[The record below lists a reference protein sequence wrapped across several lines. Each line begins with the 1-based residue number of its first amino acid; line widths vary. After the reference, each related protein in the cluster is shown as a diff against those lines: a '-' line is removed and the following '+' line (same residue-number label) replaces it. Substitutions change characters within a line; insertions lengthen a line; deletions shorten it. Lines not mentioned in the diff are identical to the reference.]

1 MGDSATKEGE
11 RIDNAFTNAA
21 RNIGAALASTALI
34 KQIVQV
40 RGEFQQLEV
49 AFTTLL
55 KSKEK
60 ANKLMAEAVD
70 LAAKTPFDLQ
80 GVANGARQL
89 LAYGFNAKDVT
100 ETLRRLGDVAAGLG
114 LPLQRLTY
122 LYGTTRV
129 QGRLYARDML
139 QFTSSG
145 IPVLQEMAKMYGKDT
160 EEINKMVSAGKIGFE
175 DVRKVINRMTS
186 EGGQFH
192 NLMEE
197 QSKTI
202 TGRISNIQDSISSM
216 FNKIGQA
223 QEGVI
228 NTSLDSVAF
237 LIDHYEE
244 VLNIL
249 KIVVAA
255 YGSYKAALILVAA
268 WQKVVVAA
276 STIKRFY
283 LLATSIQAAHHKM
296 LLFNAACKA
305 NTIGL
310 VVSIIATAVTALYA
324 FSSATDDAS
333 NATSRLKK
341 ASKELQETQE
351 SEIAV
356 LNFMFK
362 RLNDAKK
369 GTKEYEI
376 AKENIQKK
384 YVNYLSS
391 MNTEIQNLKD
401 TTTAQQNLTKA
412 IMETS
417 RARLQEN
424 FIREASNIAAEKKV
438 EALTTIREGLI
449 ERKGKELGDAIFV
462 QARDILANPDGKTGT
477 EVYMA
482 YAQLLLDNG
491 IKPKDFIG
499 WTSSFNIAANEYMN
513 AVRELL
519 KAQEDAKIL
528 FGDSKKHDEITEN
541 PTKDKNDPL
550 DPAVLSKKAKLAEQY
565 LALTRKNEQDGINA
579 LKEARQKRQAQI
591 EQDFKVEMEN
601 LQKKKAEFSK
611 LNKETGAK
619 GLNAEG
625 LTEDQA
631 KQFLTAEQNINAQ
644 RLNATAEMYQEEARI
659 MQDYLQKYGDFQQQ
673 KLAINTEYNE
683 KIAHA
688 DSEAQKRSLMAE
700 RDSRLANAKSASI
713 QSNIDWAVVFGNF
726 GSMFADIIKPVLE
739 DAKEYI
745 KTDEFKNADHS
756 SQQAVI
762 EAIQKMEGA
771 IGKTDNANFKS
782 LGNAVNNYTKKL
794 EALNVLQAEYEQKYN
809 ALVAAQNNLVKTT
822 TEGTEAEQEAAK
834 VALDNAAQEEATTA
848 SLVEAKQEEVNASR
862 ENIVNTATT
871 LKSSMEGVISGLQQ
885 LSSGSLN
892 GAYEGLIGLGNS
904 AQKMGGKLG
913 AAFGKIAEKLQDV
926 PIVGWILSIIDI
938 FKDGLSNI
946 IGGLLDAVFNAI
958 SGILSDVL
966 SGGIIK
972 TIGESLMNGVSGIF
986 DAITFGEF
994 SSWFDSSN
1002 AKEVADIT
1010 NRLTDSNKA
1019 LTDAVNSLR
1028 DEISQ
1033 TGGWKAIDA
1042 AQQAKEDQE
1051 KINQQTMDI
1060 LKAQMGYHAA
1070 HHSNAYYWT
1079 FGQEF
1084 YDDINKSLADY
1095 AKKNGKDKSTVSS
1108 LADIYK
1114 LTPEEMAYLRRY
1126 NVDLWEQMLGA
1137 GEYDKSEYWNAYADL
1152 AGKLEEI
1159 TETLKENLTQISFQ
1173 SMRDSFIEDLMDM
1186 DKSAEDFANTFT
1198 QRMMKS
1204 ILNARIS
1211 DMLGDELKDFYD
1223 MWYEYAESDNEL
1235 DDKELATLR
1244 KKWDNLIQNGLI
1256 IRDDIA
1262 KITGYDSTSGTSR
1275 EASRKGIATASQ
1287 DSVDYTNG
1295 QLTLANATLNYIRED
1310 TGLMKGLMADLKGNC
1325 SAILSEVHG
1334 IREGTDNLH
1343 KISQDIVSLKN
1354 DVRKI
1359 QYTTDHI
1366 DVYGVKVK

>member
-1 MGDSATKEGE
+1 
-11 RIDNAFTNAA
+11 
-21 RNIGAALASTALI
+21 
-34 KQIVQV
+34 
-40 RGEFQQLEV
+40 
-49 AFTTLL
+49 
-55 KSKEK
+55 
-60 ANKLMAEAVD
+60 MAEAVQ

-80 GVANGARQL
+80 GVADGARQL
-89 LAYGFNAKDVT
+89 LAYGFHANEVT
-100 ETLRRLGDVAAGLG
+100 DTLRKLGDVAAGLG

-145 IPVLQEMAKMYGKDT
+145 IPVLQEMAKMYGKNT
-160 EEINKMVSAGKIGFE
+160 AEINKMVSAGKIGFE
-175 DVRKVINRMTS
+175 DVKKVIDQMTDA
-186 EGGQFH
+186 GGQFH
-192 NLMEE
+192 NLMEA

-202 TGRISNIQDSISSM
+202 TGRISNIKDNITTM
-216 FNKIGQA
+216 FNEIGKE

-228 NTSLDSVAF
+228 NSALSGVSYMVE
-237 LIDHYEE
+237 HYESIIK
-244 VLNIL
+244 VL
-249 KIVVAA
+249 KVVIAT
-255 YGSYKAALILVAA
+255 YGAYKAALILVAA
-268 WQKVVVAA
+268 WQKSVVAA
-276 STIKRFY
+276 K
-283 LLATSIQAAHHKM
+283 SIQAFFALAKSIRSAKDAM
-296 LLFNAACKA
+296 LLFNMACSKNPIGLIASVIATVVTALMVFSDSTDEATEALKRQQQEAEDFNNSIAEAAAKSEAAYRKMQKEYAACK
-305 NTIGL
+305 
-310 VVSIIATAVTALYA
+310 TAHEKR
-324 FSSATDDAS
+324 DWI
-333 NATSRLKK
+333 KK
-341 ASKELQETQE
+341 NQQGFNELG
-351 SEIAV
+351 IAV
-356 LNFMFK
+356 NDVNTAEQVFVKNTKLMLDAFMKRAEAAAWQTKIEEEFK
-362 RLNDAKK
+362 KRIDRRLRLESKLGDIKAGGVVK
-369 GTKEYEI
+369 GQTSHSAENGEMEVDDDGRWVYTEKGAQKARERL
-376 AKENIQKK
+376 AANIQNDK
-384 YVNYLSS
+384 YIKIS
-391 MNTEIQNLKD
+391 
-401 TTTAQQNLTKA
+401 
-412 IMETS
+412 
-417 RARLQEN
+417 
-424 FIREASNIAAEKKV
+424 EKKV
-438 EALTTIREGLI
+438 ADWTKHIANLN
-449 ERKGKELGDAIFV
+449 KEVDDL
-462 QARDILANPDGKTGT
+462 
-477 EVYMA
+477 Y
-482 YAQLLLDNG
+482 
-491 IKPKDFIG
+491 
-499 WTSSFNIAANEYMN
+499 
-513 AVRELL
+513 
-519 KAQEDAKIL
+519 
-528 FGDSKKHDEITEN
+528 
-541 PTKDKNDPL
+541 
-550 DPAVLSKKAKLAEQY
+550 KKAGTAAASDPDKGGEKDRISKLQKLGEEY
-565 LALTRKNEQDGINA
+565 VALTRKNEQERINI
-579 LKEARQKRQAQI
+579 LKDARQKRQAQI

-611 LNKETGAK
+611 LNRETGAK

-631 KQFLTAEQNINAQ
+631 KQFLTAEQNINTQ
-644 RLNATAEMYQEEARI
+644 RLNATAQMYQEEARI
-659 MQDYLQKYGDFQQQ
+659 LQDYLQKYGDFQQQ
-673 KLAINTEYNE
+673 KLAINNEYNE

-700 RDSRLANAKSASI
+700 RDSKLANAKGASI

-739 DAKEYI
+739 DAEEYI

-771 IGKTDNANFKS
+771 IGKTGNTNFKS
-782 LGNAVNNYTKKL
+782 LGNAVNDYTKKL

-809 ALVAAQNNLVKTT
+809 ALVAAQTNLTKAT
-822 TEGTEAEQEAAK
+822 TEGSEAEQEAAK
-834 VALDNAAQEEATTA
+834 ITLDNAAKEEATTA

-913 AAFGKIAEKLQDV
+913 AAFGKMADKLQNV

-938 FKDGLSNI
+938 FKDGLSNLV
-946 IGGLLDAVFNAI
+946 GGLLDAVFNAI

-972 TIGESLMNGVSGIF
+972 TIGESLINGVSGIF
-986 DAITFGEF
+986 DALTFGGF

-1028 DEISQ
+1028 EEISQ

-1042 AQQAKEDQE
+1042 AQQAKKDQE

-1060 LKAQMGYHAA
+1060 LEAQMGYHAA
-1070 HHSNAYYWT
+1070 HHSNAYYWS

-1084 YDDINKSLADY
+1084 YDEINNSLADY
-1095 AKKNGKDKSTVSS
+1095 ATKYGKDRSTVES

-1137 GEYDKSEYWNAYADL
+1137 GEYDKSEYWNNYADL

-1211 DMLGDELKDFYD
+1211 DMLGDELEDFYD
-1223 MWYEYAESDNEL
+1223 MWAAYAESGNTLDSQEL
-1235 DDKELATLR
+1235 ETLR

-1262 KITGYDSTSGTSR
+1262 KITGYDNASGTSR

-1295 QLTLANATLNYIRED
+1295 QLTLANATLSCIRED

-1325 SAILSEVHG
+1325 SAILSEVHS
-1334 IREGTDNLH
+1334 IREGTDHLH
-1343 KISQDIVSLKN
+1343 KISQDITTLR
-1354 DVRKI
+1354 DEVRKI